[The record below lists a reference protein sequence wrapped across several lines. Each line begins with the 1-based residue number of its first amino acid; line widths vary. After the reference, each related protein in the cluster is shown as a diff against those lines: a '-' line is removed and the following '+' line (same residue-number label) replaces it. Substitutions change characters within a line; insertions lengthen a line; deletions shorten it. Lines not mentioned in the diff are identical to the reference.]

1 MIVKIN
7 FSNGDTETIF
17 DVFSIEK
24 SDFDLRIKKS
34 KHYVYTVYN
43 YETDKIKSV
52 EILKVK

>member
-24 SDFDLRIKKS
+24 SDFELRIKKS
-34 KHYVYTVYN
+34 KHYVYSVYN
-43 YETDKIKSV
+43 YETNKIKSM